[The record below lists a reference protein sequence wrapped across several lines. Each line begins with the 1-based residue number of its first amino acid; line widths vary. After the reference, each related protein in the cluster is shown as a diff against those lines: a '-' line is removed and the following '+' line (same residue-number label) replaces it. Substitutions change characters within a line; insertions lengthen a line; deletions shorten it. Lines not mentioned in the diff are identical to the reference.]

1 MARQLWSTGAL
12 CAASTFILQP
22 WSASRCLDT
31 SQQPMGTAAA
41 AVADAGAAATS
52 KLNSL
57 ADWLRQQGA
66 DIDAIEIKPSPKV
79 SFSEHI
85 R

>member
-1 MARQLWSTGAL
+1 
-12 CAASTFILQP
+12 
-22 WSASRCLDT
+22 
-31 SQQPMGTAAA
+31 MGTAAA